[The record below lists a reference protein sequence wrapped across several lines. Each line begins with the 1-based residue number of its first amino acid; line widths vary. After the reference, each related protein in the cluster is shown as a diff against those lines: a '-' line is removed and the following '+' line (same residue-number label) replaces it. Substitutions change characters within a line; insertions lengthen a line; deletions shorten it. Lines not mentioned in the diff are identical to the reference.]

1 VVLIEVPGVPVAKGR
16 PKFAR
21 IGKGPGSFVT
31 TYSPSKTVHYEDLL
45 RFAAKEAMNGAP
57 LISGPVRM
65 AVTVQVPVPAS
76 YSNKKRIA
84 ALSGEL
90 WPAKKPDIDNYI
102 KIAMDGLNCVVFCDD
117 NQVVSLQALKIYSE
131 TPSLIIKVTEF
142 SGANHNERTELSG
155 S

>member
-1 VVLIEVPGVPVAKGR
+1 VVVIEVPGVPVAKGR

-21 IGKGPGSFVT
+21 IGKGAGSFVT

-45 RFAAKEAMNGAP
+45 RFAAKAAMNGAP
-57 LISGPVRM
+57 LISCAVRM
-65 AVTVQVPVPAS
+65 AVTVKLPVPAS

-84 ALSGEL
+84 CLAGDIR
-90 WPAKKPDIDNYI
+90 PAKKPDIDNFI

-117 NQVVSLQALKIYSE
+117 NQVVELYAFKQYHE
-131 TPSLIIKVTEF
+131 TPSLSIVVQELAGH
-142 SGANHNERTELSG
+142 SNERTELFG